1 MNLDPIFLDK
11 LFDLS
16 QLECRRLIQLTL
28 DNLVICTLFCNI
40 FAEVCGT
47 LQNAAENVQNSA
59 GQCRT
64 VRNVTHGLLIMK
76 SHLTY

>member
-1 MNLDPIFLDK
+1 MTVTKPSLTVNLV
-11 LFDLS
+11 
-16 QLECRRLIQLTL
+16 QLTL